1 MPVAAPGR
9 TIGATS
15 KEDIVSVHNAPKSLL
30 DELDQAGIEY
40 ELIPHPRTES
50 AAAEAEALGVA
61 PREVAKTLVLTTPD
75 GFVLAVLPASER
87 LDLAKVREFLKD
99 DQAALATEEL
109 LAGAYPEFE
118 LGAVPPFVHGDRVLV
133 DVRVCENLTVLLE
146 AGTHEQSLSLKTRDL
161 VSLSNALLADI
172 CRD

>member
-1 MPVAAPGR
+1 VN
-9 TIGATS
+9 
-15 KEDIVSVHNAPKSLL
+15 VHPAPKTLL
-30 DELDQAGIEY
+30 DELDRAGVDY
-40 ELIPHPRTES
+40 ELIPHARTES
-50 AAAEAEALGVA
+50 ATDEAAALGVP

-87 LDLAKVREFLKD
+87 LDLAKVREFLP
-99 DQAALATEEL
+99 ASHVELATEEL

-133 DVRVCENLTVLLE
+133 DTRVLEHATVLLE
-146 AGTHEQSLSLKTRDL
+146 AGSHAVSLRVKTRDI
-161 VSLSNALLADI
+161 VSLGNALVADI